1 MFAGFILM
9 EQGISYIK
17 SNGVEVS
24 LLNINTLGVR
34 VVVSCSADLYAI
46 ITYGK

>member
-1 MFAGFILM
+1 MFADFILI
-9 EQGISYIK
+9 ELSSG
-17 SNGVEVS
+17 NGVEVS
-24 LLNINTLGVR
+24 LPNINILGVG